1 MKRLHLYTRF
11 ERLWH
16 WTQALL
22 IIGLG
27 LTGFNMHGSWH
38 LTTFEQAHWWHVRLA
53 WALVGLTAFAI
64 FWHFTTGT
72 WKQYIPTTER
82 LNAITHYYLVGIF
95 RNEKHPFKKNEVSK
109 LNPLQRL
116 TYLGFKILIA
126 PVMILTGLLMI
137 YYHQWPM
144 WGLNW
149 SFGTVALLHTA
160 GAFLLLMFFIV
171 HVYMTTTGHTVF
183 SHIKAMITGYEELPE
198 EEVAAAD

>member
-1 MKRLHLYTRF
+1 MKRIYLYTRF

-27 LTGFNMHGSWH
+27 FTGFNIHGTWH
-38 LTTFEQAHWWHVRLA
+38 VMAFEQAHWWHVRLA
-53 WALVGLTAFAI
+53 WALVALTVFAI
-64 FWHFTTGT
+64 FWHFTTGA

-82 LNAITHYYLVGIF
+82 LSAIARYYAVGIF
-95 RNEKHPFKKNEVSK
+95 RNEKHPFKKSEVSK

-126 PVMILTGLLMI
+126 PVMIVTGLLMI
-137 YYHQWPM
+137 YYHLWPQ
-144 WGLNW
+144 WGLAW
-149 SFGTVALLHTA
+149 SFGTIALLHTA
-160 GAFLLLMFFIV
+160 GAFLLVMFLIV

-183 SHIKAMITGYEELPE
+183 SHIKAMLVGYEDLPE
-198 EEVAAAD
+198 DEVAVAD